1 MNPERQAMSGAKSS
15 VSGIG
20 MGVKFVCFSMVDFR
34 WCMSNS
40 FVIVA
45 VLWEVVSP
53 YFGEAKATRL
63 WGGLEDGAR
72 RVIVQTEVVGS
83 CRRQGMSIGRQFRRC
98 PLNCMVG
105 VPCWSI
111 FVITPSA
118 PTVTAVGRPSSGELS
133 WTESRT
139 LNGCGA

>member
-1 MNPERQAMSGAKSS
+1 MSGAKSS

-20 MGVKFVCFSMVDFR
+20 VGVKFLCVCVSMVDFK

-40 FVIVA
+40 CVIVA
-45 VLWEVVSP
+45 VLWVVVSP

-72 RVIVQTEVVGS
+72 RVTVQTEDMGS
-83 CRRQGMSIGRQFRRC
+83 FRRQSMSIGRQFRRC
-98 PLNCMVG
+98 PVNCIVG

-111 FVITPSA
+111 FVITPWA
-118 PTVTAVGRPSSGELS
+118 PTVTAVGRPCSGEIS